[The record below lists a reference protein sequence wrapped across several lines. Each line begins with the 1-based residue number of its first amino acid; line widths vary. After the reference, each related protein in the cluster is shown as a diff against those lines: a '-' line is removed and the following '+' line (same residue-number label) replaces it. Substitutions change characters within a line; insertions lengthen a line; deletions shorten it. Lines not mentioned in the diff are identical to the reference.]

1 MAAGRRIVL
10 ATTGSLG
17 DLHPFLALA
26 LALKGLGHAPLLAT
40 HEDHRAK
47 VEAEGLA
54 FAPLRPSTRQIQ
66 ERLGLDIADVFERM
80 SRDPDF
86 LLRDLQMPFLSETY
100 EDVRAAALGADM
112 VVAHNIVFGAAP
124 AARALGLPLVRVALA
139 PIFMQSATDPSETGP
154 APYVFT
160 PRSAAAIGWNR
171 FVRALV
177 RGRIAASLKPLRDLG
192 RRLGVAH
199 AGADAMFD
207 CGHGDG
213 APVLG
218 LYSPVFGPVQPDH
231 PPGLTLVGFPSY
243 DSEAGGQPAL
253 DPALAAFLD
262 AGPAPIVFSLGSFAV
277 HAPGDF
283 YRASLEAARVLG
295 RRALLLAGAEEA
307 ERLAGAGTGGGDVF
321 VGSYAPHSLVF
332 PRAAAIVHHGGIGT
346 TAQALRSG
354 RPQLVTPFLGDQ
366 HDNARRVRRLGVGR
380 RLRPKRYERGG
391 AAAALRTVLEDPAYA
406 AAARGLAPVF
416 RGEDGAMAGAL
427 HLDELLR
434 QG

>member
-26 LALKGLGHAPLLAT
+26 LALKSLGHAPVLAT

-47 VEAEGLA
+47 VEAEGLV
-54 FAPLRPSTRQIQ
+54 FAALRPSTQQIQ
-66 ERLGLDIADVFERM
+66 ARLGLDIADVFERM

-112 VVAHNIVFGAAP
+112 VVAHNIVFGAPP

-139 PIFMQSATDPSETGP
+139 PIFMQSAIDPSETGP

-160 PRSAAAIGWNR
+160 PRSGTAIGWNR

-177 RGRIAASLKPLRDLG
+177 RRRIAASLRPVRNLG

-218 LYSPVFGPVQPDH
+218 LYSPAFGPMQPDH
-231 PPGLTLVGFPSY
+231 PAGLKVVGFPSY
-243 DSEAGGQPAL
+243 DSEAGGEPAL

-283 YRASLEAARVLG
+283 YRASLEAARALG
-295 RRALLLAGAEEA
+295 RRALLLAGADEA
-307 ERLAGAGTGGGDVF
+307 ERLAGTGGGDVF

-366 HDNARRVRRLGVGR
+366 HDNARRVRWLGVGR
-380 RLRPKRYERGG
+380 RLRPDRYERGG
-391 AAAALRTVLEDPAYA
+391 AAKALRTVLEDPAYA
-406 AAARGLAPVF
+406 AAAQGLAPVF
-416 RGEDGAMAGAL
+416 RGEDGAVAGAL
-427 HLDELLR
+427 YLDELLR
-434 QG
+434 RG